1 MSINQPVNQRG
12 AALITSLIT
21 IVIVA
26 GIALLMFNRMMA
38 EMSHSRDNVA
48 ITQTM
53 MLARG
58 GANVGGEVL
67 NGLRDEIQ
75 TVVAERRGTTGKWMF
90 GDSTSTTATAPDA
103 VLVATD
109 LQNVAHILQQT
120 VDTTL
125 CADGANFV
133 PTGSSATV
141 TVRVFFTG
149 QACNKELPA
158 KTRLPE
164 GRFISGTAKGAGAA
178 GPSTQN
184 NQTYALPFVMV
195 SEAKQGNYKR
205 NIVLQG
211 EFQFGIGRQSF
222 ANFAYFTNRRTVNGE
237 PVFFANNDM
246 VDGPVHSNE
255 YLRFSGTPWFGSKVT
270 VAGCVTPSKT
280 ECGTTQNAGDFLNGT
295 TFRAFTSKIDSRY
308 TSYCG
313 SEIAGSDPPAT
324 VPCPTFEG
332 DAVFNADYIKLPT
345 NNLDQKGVAQ
355 GSGIY
360 FANTLKDLKLSVLE
374 EGGKTYQVIEAQM
387 CANAPVASAP
397 NDLTC
402 NTPITTRTFRY
413 SEPEVLNKGFPLEE
427 KVAGAWQ
434 AYKKSNDEQFYFKGV
449 VFTDGGIANLGG
461 PARTGD
467 TTNPDNAPDAVASF
481 AQMTVASTG
490 KTLITR
496 DLKYQ
501 DPPCTGKTT
510 RTAAG
515 VTKADCSNKDA
526 RNVLG
531 IYAQRGDV
539 LFGTG
544 DSNTLLDLTVHASV
558 LSGEGRVGTN
568 NWNTVSNQRTFVN
581 VLGGLIGETVAGFYH
596 TNGGYQRNVTYD
608 QRFSEGLTPPQF
620 PTNDSDTVQPPTF
633 VSFGQREQVY

>member
-1 MSINQPVNQRG
+1 MSINQRG

-26 GIALLMFNRMMA
+26 GIALLMFNRMMS
-38 EMSHSRDNVA
+38 EMNHSRDNVA

-75 TVVAERRGTTGKWMF
+75 AIVAAKRGTTDKWMF
-90 GDSTSTTATAPDA
+90 GGSTGTTTAPEPAR
-103 VLVATD
+103 VATD
-109 LQNVAHILQQT
+109 LQSVATLLQQT

-125 CADGANFV
+125 CANGANFV

-149 QACNKELPA
+149 QACVGKTNATSLPA

-164 GRFISGTAKGAGAA
+164 GRFISGTPKGAG
-178 GPSTQN
+178 STGTSNQN

-195 SEAKQGNYKR
+195 AEAKQGDYKR

-222 ANFAYFTNRRTVNGE
+222 ANFAYFTNRRTVNGQ
-237 PVFFANNDM
+237 PVFFSNNDM

-255 YLRFSGTPWFGSKVT
+255 YLRFSGTPWFGSNVT
-270 VAGCVTPSKT
+270 VAGCVNPTKT
-280 ECGTTQNAGDFLNGT
+280 ECGTTQNAGDYLNGT
-295 TFRAFTSKIDSRY
+295 TFRDFTSKTDSRY

-313 SEIAGSDPPAT
+313 SEIAGSNPPAT

-332 DAVFNADYIKLPT
+332 DAIFNANYVKLPV
-345 NNLDQKGVAQ
+345 NNLNQEKVATD
-355 GSGIY
+355 SGLY

-374 EGGKTYQVIEAQM
+374 EGGKTYQVIEVQE

-402 NTPITTRTFRY
+402 NAPITTRTFRFG
-413 SEPEVLNKGFPLEE
+413 ETETPGQGFALEE
-427 KVAGAWQ
+427 KVSGAWQ
-434 AYKKSNDEQFYFKGV
+434 PYKVNDVQQYFKGV
-449 VFTDGGIANLGG
+449 VFTDGGIANFGG
-461 PARTGD
+461 PERTGD
-467 TTNPDNAPDAVASF
+467 LTNPDSAPEAIASF
-481 AQMTVASTG
+481 AQMTVVSTG

-510 RTAAG
+510 RTATG

-531 IYAQRGDV
+531 IYAQDGDV

-544 DSNTLLDLTVHASV
+544 ESDTLLDLTVHASV

-568 NWNTVSNQRTFVN
+568 NWNTVINSRTFVN

-608 QRFSEGLTPPQF
+608 QRFSEGLTPPHF
-620 PTNDSDTVQPPTF
+620 PTNDRDDVQLPTF
-633 VSFGQREQVY
+633 FSFGQREQVY